1 MSNFVASFAKRSGSK
16 AYQFIYSAKENFQT
30 VSAQFCLS
38 LELGVKHD
46 TLTIQSINN
55 VKLRPDERYDYNTF
69 KILME
74 EALKFRRNNTIL
86 CQQENLNCYIT
97 MTKPYTKRKALNS
110 FKKINYSEYKL
121 KHGYLYILDA
131 PLSNNVSKKSKAQ
144 TSESQVAIQDIKD
157 FSTLQKR
164 ALELEQDI
172 KQLKDGIA
180 SYKKSTV
187 KSIDENARLTD
198 KLDNYQKVDS
208 KLNDYLQKHYS
219 TYLDTDAHR
228 LSFLQNLLDYR
239 NSANV
244 QKLVGNSNENLLKFI
259 RAICNYS
266 V

>member
-1 MSNFVASFAKRSGSK
+1 MSNFVASFAKRSGAK
-16 AYQFIYSAKENFQT
+16 AYQFIYSNKENFQT
-30 VSAQFCLS
+30 VSAQFYLS
-38 LELGVKHD
+38 LELGVKPD
-46 TLTIQSINN
+46 ILTISHINN

-69 KILME
+69 NVLMDE
-74 EALKFRRNNTIL
+74 TLKFRQNNTIL
-86 CQQENLNCYIT
+86 RQQDNLNCYIV
-97 MTKPYTKRKALNS
+97 MAKPYTKRKALNS
-110 FKKINYSEYKL
+110 FKKINYSEHKL
-121 KHGYLYILDA
+121 AHGYLYILDS
-131 PLSNNVSKKSKAQ
+131 PLSNNVSNTNKTQASQA
-144 TSESQVAIQDIKD
+144 QVAIQDIKD
-157 FSTLQKR
+157 FSILQKR

-172 KQLKDGIA
+172 KQLKDGIV

-198 KLDNYQKVDS
+198 KLDNYQKADS

-244 QKLVGNSNENLLKFI
+244 KKLVGNSNKNLLKFI

-266 V
+266 A

>member
-1 MSNFVASFAKRSGSK
+1 MSNFVASFAQISGAK
-16 AYQFIYSAKENFQT
+16 AYQFIYSNKEHFQT
-30 VSAQFCLS
+30 VSTQFCLS
-38 LELGVKHD
+38 LALGVKHD
-46 TLTIQSINN
+46 TLTIRNINN

-69 KILME
+69 KLLME
-74 EALKFRRNNTIL
+74 ETLKFRQNNTIL
-86 CQQENLNCYIT
+86 RQQDNLNCYIV

-110 FKKINYSEYKL
+110 FKKINYSEHKL
-121 KHGYLYILDA
+121 AHGYLYILDL
-131 PLSNNVSKKSKAQ
+131 PLANNVSKKNKSQASQSK
-144 TSESQVAIQDIKD
+144 VAIQDITD
-157 FSTLQKR
+157 FSILQKR

-172 KQLKDGIA
+172 KQLKDGIT

-198 KLDNYQKVDS
+198 KLDNYQKADS

-228 LSFLQNLLDYR
+228 LSLLQNLLDSR

-244 QKLVGNSNENLLKFI
+244 QKLVGKSNENLLKFI

-266 V
+266 A